1 MTARVLTCAMDVSH
15 VAISL
20 AFRSSFAPSCA
31 SFGENALVGR
41 TSEDAPSIKLSAPP
55 LARRFS
61 HDDFMMAG
69 RTQSANATSVAPSA
83 SSVWLFLDTDS
94 ASAIDAGNA
103 IWGSAAVGLTPVR
116 SRRTFF
122 SLA

>member
-1 MTARVLTCAMDVSH
+1 M
-15 VAISL
+15 AISL
-20 AFRSSFAPSCA
+20 AFRRSFAPSCA

-103 IWGSAAVGLTPVR
+103 IWGSAAVFTPVR
-116 SRRTFF
+116 SLSRTFF
-122 SLA
+122 SSA